1 MRPSSTALISAIVA
15 LTIVGCSSSSET
27 TPEQQPVVTV
37 TKTAEATPPSTSNF
51 HQVESPTGPPA
62 DALKKCGSTSKYVA
76 YIGSDVTS
84 CGFAVAVA
92 KAAPAEPATGPF
104 NVSATSPVT
113 GQNYQMSCTAQDHV
127 MRCSGGNNAIVL
139 LTPNPT
145 GVVEEKTYDYALEG
159 TVVLKNTAEV
169 LEGLKPPNNDNPN
182 NEYILLWFDNPMDV
196 AGKHAGNR
204 DQLSTK
210 NVRYLSLGKK
220 ETTQYG
226 PLPDTTGPWRQY
238 VGKRIR
244 LHVNSDNMWY
254 PSDTGLPLGAL
265 RLEEAQDIRIE
276 EL

>member
-1 MRPSSTALISAIVA
+1 M
-15 LTIVGCSSSSET
+15 
-27 TPEQQPVVTV
+27 
-37 TKTAEATPPSTSNF
+37 
-51 HQVESPTGPPA
+51 ESPTGPPA

-145 GVVEEKTYDYALEG
+145 GVVEEKTYEYALEG

-220 ETTQYG
+220 RNHPIW
-226 PLPDTTGPWRQY
+226 PLARYYWTMATVRRKANP
-238 VGKRIR
+238 V
-244 LHVNSDNMWY
+244 
-254 PSDTGLPLGAL
+254 AC
-265 RLEEAQDIRIE
+265 
-276 EL
+276 

>member
-1 MRPSSTALISAIVA
+1 
-15 LTIVGCSSSSET
+15 
-27 TPEQQPVVTV
+27 
-37 TKTAEATPPSTSNF
+37 
-51 HQVESPTGPPA
+51 
-62 DALKKCGSTSKYVA
+62 
-76 YIGSDVTS
+76 
-84 CGFAVAVA
+84 
-92 KAAPAEPATGPF
+92 
-104 NVSATSPVT
+104 
-113 GQNYQMSCTAQDHV
+113 
-127 MRCSGGNNAIVL
+127 
-139 LTPNPT
+139 
-145 GVVEEKTYDYALEG
+145 
-159 TVVLKNTAEV
+159 
-169 LEGLKPPNNDNPN
+169 
-182 NEYILLWFDNPMDV
+182 MDV

>member
-1 MRPSSTALISAIVA
+1 M
-15 LTIVGCSSSSET
+15 
-27 TPEQQPVVTV
+27 

-145 GVVEEKTYDYALEG
+145 GVVEEKTYEYALEG